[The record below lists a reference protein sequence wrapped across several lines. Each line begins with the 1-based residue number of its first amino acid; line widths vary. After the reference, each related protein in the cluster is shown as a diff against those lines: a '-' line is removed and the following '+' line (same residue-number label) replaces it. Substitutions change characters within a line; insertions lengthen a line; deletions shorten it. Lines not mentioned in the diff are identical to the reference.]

1 MQIVMMTTTLGHENI
16 LSYTLELTFHQ
27 ERENL
32 ANRLLKDYTNLVPDS
47 TVSGKIHIAPT
58 LEADILFLF
67 FRVLWFKAVVFKAL
81 YIVRKSK
88 S

>member
-1 MQIVMMTTTLGHENI
+1 MKIFSVIHKRVNFPAGKRQFGQQTVPRAG
-16 LSYTLELTFHQ
+16 
-27 ERENL
+27 
-32 ANRLLKDYTNLVPDS
+32 TNLVPDS
-47 TVSGKIHIAPT
+47 TVSGKIYTALV

-81 YIVRKSK
+81 YTVRKSK

>member
-1 MQIVMMTTTLGHENI
+1 MKIFSVVHTRVKLPAGK
-16 LSYTLELTFHQ
+16 
-27 ERENL
+27 REFGQWSV
-32 ANRLLKDYTNLVPDS
+32 LKDYTNLVPDS
-47 TVSGKIHIAPT
+47 TVSGKIYIAPA

-81 YIVRKSK
+81 YTVRKSK

>member
-1 MQIVMMTTTLGHENI
+1 M
-16 LSYTLELTFHQ
+16 
-27 ERENL
+27 
-32 ANRLLKDYTNLVPDS
+32 KDYTNLVPDS
-47 TVSGKIHIAPT
+47 TVSGKIYIAPA